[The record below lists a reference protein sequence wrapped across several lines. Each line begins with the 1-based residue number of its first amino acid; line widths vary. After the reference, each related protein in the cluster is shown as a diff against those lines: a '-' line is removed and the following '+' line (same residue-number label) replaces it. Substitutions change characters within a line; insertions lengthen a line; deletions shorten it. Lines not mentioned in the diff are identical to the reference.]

1 MVLCHVWISII
12 CKLSYGCLSLYMT
25 SERRED
31 DQQYKSAATSFQGGE
46 AARKSRRCVSVS
58 TYPSPCFLVYFF
70 LQEMLPCIYRAE
82 KNNVK
87 LPVGLRSDRNPELL
101 LSKSWPVKTHLL
113 LCFSNLLVLLNLSS

>member
-1 MVLCHVWISII
+1 MINNINRPPHHF
-12 CKLSYGCLSLYMT
+12 KEEKPPENQAG
-25 SERRED
+25 
-31 DQQYKSAATSFQGGE
+31 
-46 AARKSRRCVSVS
+46 VSVS
-58 TYPSPCFLVYFF
+58 ALILHHASLYIFF

-87 LPVGLRSDRNPELL
+87 LPVGLRSDRNPDLL